1 MPSSGNEEVPGG
13 APHPP
18 GYPSAGS
25 GPWADEPSPANAQG
39 GPATRA
45 DGFVW
50 VLFAAIGFLIGQVVA
65 LIAISVAAGVTGNG
79 SRISAIENLSAPP
92 AWYIASGLVGLWVGF
107 ALGPV
112 LASKVRGTKDL
123 VADLGIIFRPVD
135 LWGIAI
141 GIGGQLLV
149 TLIYWPFQSHL
160 HDFNAPTTK
169 LTGGAH
175 GTTFLVIAVLTV
187 VGAPFFEELFF
198 RGLLFRGLL
207 GLVGGSRWRARTG
220 VARAAIVGLAV
231 VLDGALFGLAHGEL
245 EQLAGLAVF
254 GCILAYV
261 CFRTGRLG
269 MNMVSHATFN
279 LVAVLAIAH
288 NRSGVIH

>member
-18 GYPSAGS
+18 VPPGR
-25 GPWADEPSPANAQG
+25 WADEPSPVDSPV
-39 GPATRA
+39 GPATRSDA
-45 DGFVW
+45 FVW

-92 AWYIASGLVGLWVGF
+92 AWYIGSGLVGLWVGF

-207 GLVGGSRWRARTG
+207 GLVGGSRWRARAG
-220 VARAAIVGLAV
+220 VARVVIVGLAV

-279 LVAVLAIAH
+279 LVAVLAIAY